1 MKPSGSHVTI
11 VVHSDG
17 ALASRTYRFP
27 RWLLRTATGAAIGL
41 GGLLLLSLALYLPIV
56 AQAAR
61 VPGLVREVERLQ
73 TENRKI
79 ADFVAALDSA
89 ERRYDRIRAMLGA
102 DVVPDPVRLASTLPV
117 APPIR
122 AVPTG
127 TPPAYEEGPSSPT
140 HWPLDEPGYVT
151 RGQAGSGSNDDTRD
165 EVHPGV
171 DIAVPIG
178 SPVRASGGGTVLQA
192 GEDPEYGLF
201 VLIEHPDSLQSKYGH
216 LSRTTVAAGELVAA
230 GQVIGLSGN
239 TGRSSA
245 PHLHFEIRREGT
257 PIDPRTM
264 LKEPR

>member
-1 MKPSGSHVTI
+1 MSGSGGHVTV
-11 VVHSDG
+11 VVHADG
-17 ALASRTYRFP
+17 ALASRTYRVP
-27 RWLLRTATGAAIGL
+27 VWLLRTLAGLAIGL
-41 GGLLLLSLALYLPIV
+41 GGLLLLGLALYLPIV

-61 VPGLVREVERLQ
+61 VPGLVREVDRLGI
-73 TENRKI
+73 ENRKI
-79 ADFVAALDSA
+79 ADLVAALDSA

-117 APPIR
+117 VPPIR
-122 AVPTG
+122 AHVAGAPV
-127 TPPAYEEGPSSPT
+127 AYEAGPSGPT

-151 RGQAGSGSNDDTRD
+151 RGQAGSGPSGDTRD
-165 EVHPGV
+165 EAHPGV

-216 LSRTTVAAGELVAA
+216 LSRTTVTAGDLVDA